1 MSLPLNYLPCTIL
14 RLRILG
20 KFLSFIESLPYYKIL
35 LTQTAH
41 DTVKDVIESRSKDKP
56 SLDLKK
62 IIRCALENQSLV
74 ITLPWI
80 IEYCSM
86 LDPISVKMRYIQ
98 EIYKELIRIY
108 KFVLVPQKNLPTQL
122 PEIEEEKSQEFFS
135 PLKKVQMR
143 INVAEPLI
151 TESNA
156 FFLCIHLGWLFD
168 NPLFPRELFIEE
180 PDVNL
185 VDIYVNSTKS
195 TSGLDGTKSLKVN
208 LLYNCCPY
216 LSELK
221 VILCQFHT
229 GCKGTNRKQST
240 IYTPNRLN
248 KMVAAKKST
257 PLIGNF

>member
-1 MSLPLNYLPCTIL
+1 M
-14 RLRILG
+14 
-20 KFLSFIESLPYYKIL
+20 
-35 LTQTAH
+35 
-41 DTVKDVIESRSKDKP
+41 
-56 SLDLKK
+56 
-62 IIRCALENQSLV
+62 
-74 ITLPWI
+74 
-80 IEYCSM
+80 
-86 LDPISVKMRYIQ
+86 
-98 EIYKELIRIY
+98 
-108 KFVLVPQKNLPTQL
+108 
-122 PEIEEEKSQEFFS
+122 PEIEEKNPQDSFS

-143 INVAEPLI
+143 INVTEPLI

-180 PDVNL
+180 LDVNL
-185 VDIYVNSTKS
+185 MDIYVNSTKS

-240 IYTPNRLN
+240 IYTPSRLN
-248 KMVAAKKST
+248 KMVAAKKSA